1 MFNQPFM
8 TRNPFISICLFF
20 AVMFLFTACK
30 QKDTV
35 QTTTAKETILTDS
48 IPPKTEINPV
58 PFDTLTNDTIN
69 KNKMKT
75 EVNAPLRIVI
85 DNLANNDGEV
95 EIGVYTPKNK
105 FPDEKDKFKKYRF
118 KPKHRKIDE
127 SITDLPYGEF
137 AFAVYH
143 DENNS
148 GEIDKNLIGIP
159 KERYA
164 FSNNI
169 KPTFKAPNFEDCK
182 FNYDKNTDVIRISL
196 LK

>member
-8 TRNPFISICLFF
+8 NRNPFISICLFF
-20 AVMFLFTACK
+20 AVIFLFTACK

-48 IPPKTEINPV
+48 VPAKTEINPI
-58 PFDTLTNDTIN
+58 PLDTLTNDTI
-69 KNKMKT
+69 KTKKMNT
-75 EVNAPLRIVI
+75 EVNVPLRIVI

-95 EIGVYTPKNK
+95 EVGVYTPKNK
-105 FPDEKDKFKKYRF
+105 FPDETDKFKKYRF
-118 KPKHRKIDE
+118 KPKNGKIDE
-127 SITDLPYGEF
+127 TITDLPYGEL
-137 AFAVYH
+137 ALAVYH

-148 GEIDKNLIGIP
+148 GEIDKNIIGIP

-169 KPTFKAPNFEDCK
+169 KPTIKAPSFDDCK
-182 FNYDKNTDVIRISL
+182 FSYNEKSSTVKISL

>member
-1 MFNQPFM
+1 
-8 TRNPFISICLFF
+8 
-20 AVMFLFTACK
+20 
-30 QKDTV
+30 
-35 QTTTAKETILTDS
+35 
-48 IPPKTEINPV
+48 
-58 PFDTLTNDTIN
+58 
-69 KNKMKT
+69 
-75 EVNAPLRIVI
+75 
-85 DNLANNDGEV
+85 
-95 EIGVYTPKNK
+95 
-105 FPDEKDKFKKYRF
+105 
-118 KPKHRKIDE
+118 
-127 SITDLPYGEF
+127 LPYGEF

-169 KPTFKAPNFEDCK
+169 KPTFKAPSFEDCK

>member
-1 MFNQPFM
+1 M
-8 TRNPFISICLFF
+8 TRNPFISIFLFF
-20 AVMFLFTACK
+20 AVIFLFTACK
-30 QKDTV
+30 QKDTI

-58 PFDTLTNDTIN
+58 PLDTLTNDTIN

-85 DNLANNDGEV
+85 DNLANNDGEQ
-95 EIGVYTPKNK
+95 
-105 FPDEKDKFKKYRF
+105 DKFKKYRF

-127 SITDLPYGEF
+127 SITDLPYGEL

-169 KPTFKAPNFEDCK
+169 KPTFKAPSFEDCK